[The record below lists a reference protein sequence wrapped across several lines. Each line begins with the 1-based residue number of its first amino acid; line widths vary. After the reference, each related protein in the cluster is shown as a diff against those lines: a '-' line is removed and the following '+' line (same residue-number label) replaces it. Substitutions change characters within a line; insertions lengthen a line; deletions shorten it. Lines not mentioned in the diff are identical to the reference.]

1 MNANGK
7 PVEILTKLNEMA
19 GFAADEEI
27 TLFEVNRLF
36 PRLLLQFSY
45 FVLRLIVWHLV
56 SDHLTNSLQRSGN
69 KISTFCD
76 V

>member
-1 MNANGK
+1 M
-7 PVEILTKLNEMA
+7 EILTKLNEMA

-45 FVLRLIVWHLV
+45 VVLRLIVWHLV
-56 SDHLTNSLQRSGN
+56 SDHLNSLQRSGN